1 MRIFRFLACASVLL
15 PPFGLSQGPRRT
27 PVLVELFTSEGCSSG
42 RTLRHAGVVQLLS
55 RIGSL
60 RKLAKGSV
68 TFVR

>member
-1 MRIFRFLACASVLL
+1 MRIFRFFACASLLL
-15 PPFGLSQGPRRT
+15 PLAGLSQGPRRT
-27 PVLVELFTSEGCSSG
+27 PVLVELITSEGRSSE

-68 TFVR
+68 TFAR